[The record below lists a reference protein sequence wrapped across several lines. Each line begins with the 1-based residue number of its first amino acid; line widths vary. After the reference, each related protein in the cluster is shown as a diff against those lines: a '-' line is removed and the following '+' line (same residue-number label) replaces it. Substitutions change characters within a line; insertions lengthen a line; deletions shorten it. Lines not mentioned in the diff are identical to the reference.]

1 MFHVEHFALRTD
13 VPRGNTFPIPSPDR
27 VAPSGCSRQLLPA
40 DFLQHTAPDERFHRD
55 DECLFH
61 RKLAEACGVGDAVG
75 VDQPRRHGRKFE
87 LRHLFRFGFAQTA
100 VVISLILAAE
110 KLLKYPRSRTNGL
123 QTQLPDVSSWPS
135 REGEFPENLWEN
147 VAPHKM
153 GSRKRRRHALVQFCL
168 GS

>member
-1 MFHVEHFALRTD
+1 MF
-13 VPRGNTFPIPSPDR
+13 PWNTFPIPSPDR

-55 DECLFH
+55 DECSSPSQPG
-61 RKLAEACGVGDAVG
+61 RRVRRGDAVG
-75 VDQPRRHGRKFE
+75 VDQPRRHRRKFE

-153 GSRKRRRHALVQFCL
+153 GSCNRHTHVLV
-168 GS
+168 

>member
-27 VAPSGCSRQLLPA
+27 VAPSGRQLLPA
-40 DFLQHTAPDERFHRD
+40 DFLQHTDRDVFGHDQRFHRD

-61 RKLAEACGVGDAVG
+61 RKLAEACGVG
-75 VDQPRRHGRKFE
+75 
-87 LRHLFRFGFAQTA
+87 QTA

-153 GSRKRRRHALVQFCL
+153 GSCNRHTHVLV
-168 GS
+168 